1 MAAAFAHWGF
11 MEFGDEGDYDAADS
25 VYFNLSRVIQMYR
38 AGHYGLEDIRRLYE
52 RGIIDEDDLK
62 ALAEKGI
69 TI

>member
-1 MAAAFAHWGF
+1 
-11 MEFGDEGDYDAADS
+11 
-25 VYFNLSRVIQMYR
+25 MYR

-52 RGIIDEDDLK
+52 RGIIDEDDLE